1 MLRNVLGIFIL
12 MEWRGKN
19 EREILNTEKIRA
31 VKT

>member
-1 MLRNVLGIFIL
+1 MLRNVLDIFIL
-12 MEWRGKN
+12 MEWRRKN